1 MRPSRLLVALIK
13 RFEGCRL
20 RAYLCPAGVPT
31 NGWGTTGPDV
41 KLGVVWDQATA
52 DTRME
57 TDALM
62 FETASRALCPT
73 ADTEGRQA
81 ALADFA
87 YNLGLTR
94 LKGSTLRRKALA
106 GDWQAVSV
114 ELNKWVFAA
123 GKKLPGLVKR
133 RAAEAALVTPS
144 T

>member
-1 MRPSRLLVALIK
+1 LSPSRLLVALIK
-13 RFEGCRL
+13 LFEGCRL

-52 DTRME
+52 DARME
-57 TDALM
+57 ADALM
-62 FETASRALCPT
+62 FETASRAQCPT

-94 LKGSTLRRKALA
+94 LKGSTLRRRALA
-106 GDWQAVSV
+106 GDWDAVAV

-133 RAAEAALVTPS
+133 RAAEAALL
-144 T
+144 

>member
-1 MRPSRLLVALIK
+1 VNPSPLLLGLIK

-20 RAYLCPAGVPT
+20 RAYLCPAGIRTV
-31 NGWGTTGPDV
+31 GWGSTGPDV
-41 KLGVVWDQATA
+41 KLGVSWTQEQADA
-52 DTRME
+52 RME
-57 TDALM
+57 ADALM
-62 FETASRALCPT
+62 FETASRAQCPT

-94 LKGSTLRRKALA
+94 LKGSTLRRRALA
-106 GDWQAVSV
+106 GDWDAVAV

-133 RAAEAALVTPS
+133 RAAEAALL
-144 T
+144 